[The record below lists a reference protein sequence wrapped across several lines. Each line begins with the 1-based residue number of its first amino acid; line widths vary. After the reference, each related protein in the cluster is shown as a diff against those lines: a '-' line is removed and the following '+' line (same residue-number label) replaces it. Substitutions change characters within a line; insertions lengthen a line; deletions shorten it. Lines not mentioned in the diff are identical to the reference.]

1 MREHQEYD
9 SDPRS
14 KAYLEKAR
22 ARQPEC
28 LTVFGGDILFS
39 RGS

>member
-1 MREHQEYD
+1 MGEHQDHD

-14 KAYLEKAR
+14 EVYYDKAQAL
-22 ARQPEC
+22 QPEC
-28 LTVFGGDILFS
+28 LSAFGGDILFS